1 MVFYVQYLLL
11 NYLTIK
17 SKEDIE
23 LEEYQDL
30 LVLEKKLQYLIANG
44 LISKEDFDLL
54 KRIINARSIKTLAK
68 EMGKDYRTLVTF
80 FQSMTDMLGNIL
92 GNTFTDEYWISHL
105 SSKYNLNHDEI
116 QKLKCYIEKP
126 YRGE

>member
-1 MVFYVQYLLL
+1 VVFYVQYLLL

-30 LVLEKKLQYLIANG
+30 IILEKKLQYLLDNE
-44 LISKEDFDLL
+44 LISREDFDLL
-54 KRIINARSIKTLAK
+54 RRIINAQSIKILAK

-92 GNTFTDEYWISHL
+92 GNTFCDEYWISHL
-105 SSKYNLNHDEI
+105 SSKYNLNQEEI